1 MEKEERDYFQL
12 NALPLKPNSAVA
24 GKRDVGVYYHN
35 DPKSKSIMLNHSDN
49 DNFFANKSEI
59 KI

>member
-12 NALPLKPNSAVA
+12 NALPLKPNSALV
-24 GKRDVGVYYHN
+24 GHREVGVYYHN

-49 DNFFANKSEI
+49 TNFFANKSEI